1 MKRSYI
7 FCSICIIFLSTSC
20 ALEKGNQVKWSNFLK
35 TLGTSSS
42 IKCTDLNDDGI
53 LDIVLG
59 AGVNEL
65 VASDSCVVALNGK
78 NGKVLW
84 ANAGVDQMVGTAVFM
99 DINQDQTDDVV
110 IGGRSAQL
118 KAINGKNGK
127 TLWNFKVTNHNRDA
141 KGFMR
146 FNFYNPQIIP
156 DQNQDGIQ
164 ELLVSNGGNLL
175 AMQPDGSDRFP
186 GVLAIIDGSNG
197 EILAADVM
205 PDKKE
210 SYMSPLIWN
219 FDNEGDA
226 DILFGSGGE
235 LVGGH
240 LYKTRLKDLLNN
252 DISKALV
259 LLEEQGHGFIAPPT
273 LADVNEDGK
282 KDFIVNWHGGAC
294 FAIDGNSHEILW
306 TVKIPDSELNCS
318 PTPGDVNHDGIPD
331 FFSQFSK
338 GVWPK
343 NTASVQVLIDGKTG
357 SILHQESD
365 GCAGFA
371 TALSYDLNNDGASEF
386 IYSVNDFN
394 CTGIHLANIK
404 HRLMVFDFA
413 NQSKKILAPE
423 IKAKNVSST
432 PWIGDLDGDKELELI
447 YCIQANFSQIY
458 SYFGIQISRMQLD
471 TKLND
476 HASWTSYMGSE
487 STGSF

>member
-1 MKRSYI
+1 ML
-7 FCSICIIFLSTSC
+7 CASC
-20 ALEKGNQVKWSNFLK
+20 APEKANKVNWRNFLK

-78 NGKVLW
+78 NGQVLW
-84 ANAGVDQMVGTAVFM
+84 ANAGIDQMVGTAAFM
-99 DINQDQTDDVV
+99 DINQDQTNDVI

-127 TLWNFKVTNHNRDA
+127 TIWNFKVTHHKMDA

-156 DQNQDGIQ
+156 DQNQDGIG
-164 ELLVSNGGNLL
+164 EILVSNGGNLL
-175 AMQPDGSDRFP
+175 AMEPDGSDRFP
-186 GVLAIIDGSNG
+186 GVLAILDGSNG
-197 EILAADVM
+197 EIMAADVM

-210 SYMSPLIWN
+210 TYMSPLIYN
-219 FDNEGDA
+219 YKADGDA
-226 DILFGSGGE
+226 TIIFGSGGE
-235 LVGGH
+235 LHGGH
-240 LYKTRLKDLLNN
+240 LYKTNLKALLNN
-252 DISKALV
+252 DISEAIKLIKK
-259 LLEEQGHGFIAPPT
+259 EGHGFIAPAT
-273 LADVNEDGK
+273 LADVNQDGI
-282 KDFIVNWHGGAC
+282 KDIIANWHGGES
-294 FAIDGNSHEILW
+294 FAVDGKTHEIIW
-306 TVKIPDSELNCS
+306 TVKIPNSELNCS
-318 PTPGDVNHDGIPD
+318 PAPGDVNHDGVPD

-357 SILHQESD
+357 KILHQESD

-371 TALSYDLNNDGASEF
+371 TALSYDLNNDGVSEF

-413 NQSKKILAPE
+413 NQSKKIIAPE
-423 IKAKNVSST
+423 ITAKNISST
-432 PWIGDLDGDKELELI
+432 PWIGDLDGDKDLEMI

-458 SYFGIQISRMQLD
+458 SYFGIQISKMQLD
-471 TKLND
+471 SEVNN
-476 HASWTSYMGSE
+476 HPSWTSYMGAE
-487 STGSF
+487 GNGHFQ